1 MFTGL
6 RSGIKDQSAFS
17 LFGLSRNKIQTKTQE
32 INLSTLRLQSSHR
45 ENKDP
50 TGPWREWNPGGE
62 VILSLQRSHS

>member
-32 INLSTLRLQSSHR
+32 INLSTLRLQSSHK
-45 ENKDP
+45 ENKDL
-50 TGPWREWNPGGE
+50 WVPGKSRIQVE
-62 VILSLQRSHS
+62 M